1 MTEPQ
6 EPSATPSTLERLR
19 DRWLDRAFRACAD
32 VSGMPGA
39 WKCGLCP
46 RCGCTPW
53 AHAWRQAADELAAL
67 RPSEGPETGRPPA
80 EEVDK
85 QREQL
90 WQAIYDA
97 AADEGSILHDDTV
110 TAIANRVADLAAL
123 PAGPETGDRERLR
136 ELAFIGA
143 VAVHREV
150 WRYSHNAI
158 NIDGHTDRDFNA
170 CPHPDCV
177 LVRQAAPAAQEGQ
190 K

>member
-1 MTEPQ
+1 MTEPP
-6 EPSATPSTLERLR
+6 EPSATPSTLERLVEELNSEVKR
-19 DRWLDRAFRACAD
+19 ITAINIEENRPHT
-32 VSGMPGA
+32 MPTLLV
-39 WKCGLCP
+39 WQFLS
-46 RCGCTPW
+46 R
-53 AHAWRQAADELAAL
+53 LAAL
-67 RPSEGPETGRPPA
+67 RPSEGPPQEPT
-80 EEVDK
+80 
-85 QREQL
+85 REWLQKRCAWYQQEL
-90 WQAIYDA
+90 ERI
-97 AADEGSILHDDTV
+97 T
-110 TAIANRVADLAAL
+110 AAL

-177 LVRQAAPAAQEGQ
+177 LVRQAAPAASEGQ